1 MAENMVWDPLRRKN
15 VPLTPEERVRQW
27 FITVLKDRMQVPLH
41 MMLSEVGMK
50 FGEGTLKKEF
60 RADIVVYDRRP
71 GPMMI
76 VECKRPDVELTKEV
90 LEQALRYDMVLD
102 VKYLALTNGNRTIFC
117 ERLEDGNISFLK
129 EAPTY
134 TQMLGLE

>member
-41 MMLSEVGMK
+41 MMMSEVGMK
-50 FGEGTLKKEF
+50 FGEGALKKEF

-90 LEQALRYDMVLD
+90 LEQ
-102 VKYLALTNGNRTIFC
+102 
-117 ERLEDGNISFLK
+117 
-129 EAPTY
+129 
-134 TQMLGLE
+134 

>member
-1 MAENMVWDPLRRKN
+1 M
-15 VPLTPEERVRQW
+15 
-27 FITVLKDRMQVPLH
+27 
-41 MMLSEVGMK
+41 
-50 FGEGTLKKEF
+50 
-60 RADIVVYDRRP
+60 VYDRRP

-117 ERLEDGNISFLK
+117 ERLEDGSICFLK

-134 TQMLGLE
+134 LQMLGLE

>member
-1 MAENMVWDPLRRKN
+1 MVWDPLRRKN

-41 MMLSEVGMK
+41 MMMSEVGMK
-50 FGEGTLKKEF
+50 FGAGTLKKEF

-117 ERLEDGNISFLK
+117 ERLEDGSISFLE

-134 TQMLGLE
+134 MQMLGLE

>member
-41 MMLSEVGMK
+41 MMMSEVGMK
-50 FGEGTLKKEF
+50 FGEGSLKKEF

-117 ERLEDGNISFLK
+117 ERQEDGSISFLE

-134 TQMLGLE
+134 MQMLGLE